1 MDFVVVDLQRMRLFI
16 QEKKYGLGGV
26 RTPELFYETF
36 GIDVV
41 RKRTEQHL
49 CSFVETGKMH
59 KQFTQ
64 FIRPD
69 GMGIDYSK
77 ITFRFKDPY
86 AKK

>member
-1 MDFVVVDLQRMRLFI
+1 VLLPICHLQ
-16 QEKKYGLGGV
+16 EEKYGLGGV
-26 RTPELFYETF
+26 RTPELFYDTF

-41 RKRTEQHL
+41 HKKTEQHL

-59 KQFTQ
+59 HEFTK

-77 ITFRFKDPY
+77 ITFRFKDPW
-86 AKK
+86 KK